1 MADIFRKGSKGDAVV
16 AIQEKLQH
24 LGFALEADGHFGDI
38 THNIVVALQ
47 VIFGYDMDGTVGPAT
62 LKLIEKQVS
71 LNWNLQ
77 RAQQHGYPT
86 HGASA

>member
-47 VIFGYDMDGTVGPAT
+47 VIFGYDVDGTVGPAT

-77 RAQQHGYPT
+77 RAQQHGYPP

>member
-38 THNIVVALQ
+38 THNIGNALATRELMSDLRAYG
-47 VIFGYDMDGTVGPAT
+47 VGGGPPPFGPRDRSRFLEALELAVRTVPV
-62 LKLIEKQVS
+62 E
-71 LNWNLQ
+71 
-77 RAQQHGYPT
+77 RR
-86 HGASA
+86 

>member
-47 VIFGYDMDGTVGPAT
+47 VIFGYDVDGTVGPAT
-62 LKLIEKQVS
+62 LKLIDKQVS
-71 LNWNLQ
+71 LN
-77 RAQQHGYPT
+77 A
-86 HGASA
+86 